1 MNCENCQNEH
11 DRTYGSGR
19 FCSFECTKSFST
31 KEKRSLINEKVSL
44 KLKKELKL
52 KKLICEYC
60 KIEFEFKK
68 IKKTCSRVCSNNLQ
82 IGKSKIG
89 NYSNNGGIR
98 EGGGR
103 SKSLEYI
110 NYLGESIKLNKE
122 EILVAIILD
131 KLKLNWN
138 RNWKSFIYEDKETS
152 KIKKFYPDFYIKDFD
167 LYLEYKG
174 WLTDSM
180 RHKMKDAKLKNDFN
194 LLIVVG
200 EDKRF
205 SNDCLNIK
213 ELEKHIREIQS
224 R

>member
-11 DRTYGSGR
+11 EGTYGSGR
-19 FCSFECTKSFST
+19 FCSSKCARGFST

-44 KLKKELKL
+44 KLKKELKS
-52 KKLICEYC
+52 LICEYC
-60 KIEFEFKK
+60 KSEFMRDETRKF
-68 IKKTCSRVCSNNLQ
+68 CSRECSNNMQ
-82 IGKSKIG
+82 KGKPKKG

-110 NYLGESIKLNKE
+110 NHLGESMKLNKE
-122 EILVAIILD
+122 EISVAIILD
-131 KLKLNWN
+131 KFKLNWN
-138 RNWKSFIYEDKETS
+138 RNWKSFIYEDIETS

-205 SNDCLNIK
+205 SSDGLIIND
-213 ELEKHIREIQS
+213 LEKFIHEIQS